1 MIKPS
6 VNFSEKQLKF
16 FIKINFIKEKDN
28 HKLSL
33 TMSLGHR
40 DAVVNQNDFGPVL
53 EIGEI
58 FFVWLYKIR
67 DAHNPNIPQKSGRQ
81 HTTVKFN

>member
-1 MIKPS
+1 
-6 VNFSEKQLKF
+6 
-16 FIKINFIKEKDN
+16 
-28 HKLSL
+28 
-33 TMSLGHR
+33 MSLGHR